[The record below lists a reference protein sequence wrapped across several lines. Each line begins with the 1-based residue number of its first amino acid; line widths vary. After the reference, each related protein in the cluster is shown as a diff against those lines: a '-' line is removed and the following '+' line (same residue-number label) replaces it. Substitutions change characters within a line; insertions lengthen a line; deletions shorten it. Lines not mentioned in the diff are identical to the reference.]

1 MSTIKSE
8 LVRRHT
14 FKTRDQARLAVF
26 SYIEGFYNPRRRHSA
41 IGYLSPLEY
50 ETMLEQEAQTAV
62 AV

>member
-26 SYIEGFYNPRRRHSA
+26 SYIESFYNLHRRH
-41 IGYLSPLEY
+41 
-50 ETMLEQEAQTAV
+50 
-62 AV
+62 